1 MLICEQARRYV
12 KVCLSGDGGD
22 ELLMGYDRFRASKVS
37 HLLDLVPLPFR
48 NRLYQVVI
56 DSISDNDQK
65 KGASNMI
72 KRFLQGAVLPRSG
85 EHIRWQYFLDP
96 AQTAAIFKPEYL
108 RAVNTDPFALVK
120 RWSALAP
127 QERGAREQFVDLNT
141 ILPDSVLM
149 KVDKMSMA
157 HSLEVRPPFLDHR
170 VVEYCYSLPTN
181 MKLRGFTTKW
191 LLKTA
196 MENRLPPGIAH
207 RKKQGFS
214 IPMKNW
220 IRGDLLEYTHD
231 TVFSSRLVADY
242 FDVSALRRFW
252 QEHQQRR
259 NNHSHLFWTLL
270 NLSIWERLFLSSTQ
284 STIPPRALARASC

>member
-1 MLICEQARRYV
+1 
-12 KVCLSGDGGD
+12 
-22 ELLMGYDRFRASKVS
+22 
-37 HLLDLVPLPFR
+37 
-48 NRLYQVVI
+48 
-56 DSISDNDQK
+56 
-65 KGASNMI
+65 MI